1 MPISSVKSV
10 SQETL
15 FFSRVVGIYILSF
28 FATCG
33 DRSRY
38 RARLLPVARSKLS
51 TVTLTQSSLRSFQLR
66 NRFIFTLSSFI
77 FLA

>member
-15 FFSRVVGIYILSF
+15 FSSRVVGIYILSF

-33 DRSRY
+33 DRSRC
-38 RARLLPVARSKLS
+38 RAHLLPVARSKLS

-77 FLA
+77 FSA